1 MASAASLRRK
11 FAPKANTKVEVST
24 DPKPS
29 IWTRIKTAAKR
40 IVGAAKR
47 VANTAKR
54 GIVTAAKTVARPFKA
69 AASFVARK
77 TATVRHTI
85 ATFATNVWTRAL
97 KPFLGGVTLGV
108 TLFAFLYAPVL
119 FIAALVVG
127 GLFFLAFS
135 KGVEALEARAAGSR
149 LARFALTVIEV
160 LGRVAIVLETLATAF
175 IAGVLC
181 VASLPFAIF
190 TGMYLVL
197 KYIGSER
204 ALMYSVLTF
213 CVLTGNI
220 GIVLVWVMWRMYLA
234 AVSDWV
240 SFDAPTPP
248 VRDRSAPSDEVYED
262 LRSFM
267 SRDPAF
273 DAAVASAQARMDA
286 ADVVVPTEA
295 PYVPKTAEERAAD
308 LAEHLLVRK
317 LFHADR
323 IGMGITPA
331 DAPNHPEWWTRG
343 NFLVAKGTEEFWGTS
358 LDVAP
363 VVEIEVIE
371 AEVIEAAAPVNK
383 PCLSCGTT
391 EGALRVATDSV
402 ETHGL
407 CSACFDIECEVDAI
421 DRTGV
426 SLKARNVEFSL
437 NDVGLRATPEY
448 ADSAFDADHWRWVL
462 TAWFR
467 DRSGINHE
475 RVWTVLSEG
484 KPHGTVRYNH
494 TKKVMHGLDAN
505 QRLLCVVSVRRGQ
518 KAYSE
523 ALAAAQTQVTDELN
537 KRADLQTA
545 VVAAAFGPTLT
556 SLPSTGG

>member
-11 FAPKANTKVEVST
+11 FAPKASTKVEVST

-29 IWTRIKTAAKR
+29 IWTRIKTTAKR
-40 IVGAAKR
+40 IVGAS
-47 VANTAKR
+47 KR

-69 AASFVARK
+69 ASSFVARK
-77 TATVRHTI
+77 TATVRRTL

-135 KGVEALEARAAGSR
+135 KGVEALEARAVGSR

-213 CVLTGNI
+213 CVLTGHI
-220 GIVLVWVMWRMYLA
+220 GIVLVWALWRMYLA
-234 AVSDWV
+234 AVSAWG

-248 VRDRSAPSDEVYED
+248 VRDRSAPSDEVYKD
-262 LRSFM
+262 LRDFM
-267 SRDPAF
+267 AGENTTY
-273 DAAVASAQARMDA
+273 AAAAAAAMTVSALE
-286 ADVVVPTEA
+286 VVV
-295 PYVPKTAEERAAD
+295 TAD
-308 LAEHLLVRK
+308 
-317 LFHADR
+317 
-323 IGMGITPA
+323 ITPA
-331 DAPNHPEWWTRG
+331 TAPDAPETWTRG
-343 NFLVAKGTEEFWGTS
+343 NFLVAKGTEEFWGTEH
-358 LDVAP
+358 DVAP
-363 VVEIEVIE
+363 ATFLVHEDADEGR
-371 AEVIEAAAPVNK
+371 AALVSK

-391 EGALRVATDSV
+391 DGALRVSSNDSV

-407 CSACFDIECEVDAI
+407 CAACFDVECEVDAI

-448 ADSAFDADHWRWVL
+448 AASAFDADHWRWVL

-475 RVWTVLSEG
+475 RVWTVLAEG

-494 TKKVMHGLDAN
+494 TKKVMHGLDGAN
-505 QRLLCVVSVRRGQ
+505 RLVCVVPVRRGQ
-518 KAYSE
+518 KAYHE

-537 KRADLQTA
+537 KRADLQAA
-545 VVAAAFGPTLT
+545 VVAAAVGPTLT